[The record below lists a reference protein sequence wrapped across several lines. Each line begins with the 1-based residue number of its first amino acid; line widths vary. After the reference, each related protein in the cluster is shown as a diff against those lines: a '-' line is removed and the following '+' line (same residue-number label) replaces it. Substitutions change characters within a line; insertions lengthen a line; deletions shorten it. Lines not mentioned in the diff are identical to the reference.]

1 MSQLLAVSGI
11 FLVPL
16 SLIKFLLEIRWHPG
30 ICQLH
35 SYHPSRNRASVPQ
48 RGPAGSGS
56 SKGSFLDAPNPVCIC
71 ATSASSLGS
80 HSHHHLLMLPSW
92 RSLGIASLQ
101 PYQLPL
107 LQWSSNAP
115 NISFPWKPGS
125 WQGSRRGS
133 NPAVGCIYLPSLKQ
147 LCLDTEYQ
155 SLFAMF
161 LLAIVSTSRPLSIK
175 IILTP

>member
-80 HSHHHLLMLPSW
+80 HSHRHLLMLPSW

-101 PYQLPL
+101 PYLLPL

-125 WQGSRRGS
+125 WQASRRGS
-133 NPAVGCIYLPSLKQ
+133 NPALGCIYLPSLKQ